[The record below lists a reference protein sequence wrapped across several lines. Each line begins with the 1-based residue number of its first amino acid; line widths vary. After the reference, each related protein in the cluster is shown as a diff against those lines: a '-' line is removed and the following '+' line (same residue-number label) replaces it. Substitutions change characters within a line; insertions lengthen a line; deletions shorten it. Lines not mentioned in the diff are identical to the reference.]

1 MSTAPIPRGI
11 WFEADRN
18 RYHIRRYR
26 NGRSY
31 VRYRDTLEAAL
42 TAYQELSQQIEAI
55 PKLPR
60 SERSKG
66 TVLVGTFNGLTQAL
80 LLTADS

>member
-1 MSTAPIPRGI
+1 MSTAPPPRGI

-18 RYHIRRYR
+18 RYRIRRYR

-42 TAYQELSQQIEAI
+42 TAYQELSQQLEAI
-55 PKLPR
+55 PKLPQGAR
-60 SERSKG
+60 RTG
-66 TVLVGTFNGLTQAL
+66 TVPVGTFSGLTQAL
-80 LLTADS
+80 LLTARS